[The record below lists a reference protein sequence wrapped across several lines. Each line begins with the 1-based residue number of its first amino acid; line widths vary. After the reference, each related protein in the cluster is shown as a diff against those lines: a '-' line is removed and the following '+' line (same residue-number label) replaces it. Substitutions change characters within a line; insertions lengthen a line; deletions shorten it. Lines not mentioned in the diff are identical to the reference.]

1 MIVFSVNLVNK
12 NTKNVITNSK
22 GKLSVSAGYESYT
35 SSSIMYSNEPDPFLL
50 MTKWLTPINFQ
61 NNKGGDVYFF
71 KSPILQFEG
80 LKIDLFGKNL
90 MKCITYIQDSSKIYA
105 FLTYN
110 I

>member
-1 MIVFSVNLVNK
+1 MFFDGQSRRSEHI
-12 NTKNVITNSK
+12 
-22 GKLSVSAGYESYT
+22 Y
-35 SSSIMYSNEPDPFLL
+35 
-50 MTKWLTPINFQ
+50 
-61 NNKGGDVYFF
+61 KGGDVYFF

>member
-1 MIVFSVNLVNK
+1 MSAV
-12 NTKNVITNSK
+12 
-22 GKLSVSAGYESYT
+22 AGYLRPAPSEGDTYYAAPLPALTRPARGPLNFDIGMYT
-35 SSSIMYSNEPDPFLL
+35 CMQKAY
-50 MTKWLTPINFQ
+50 
-61 NNKGGDVYFF
+61 KGGDVYFF